1 MAANKPKGPV
11 MPQRRPGGVVVPA
24 IVVPTI
30 GRSTDHEQMQ
40 RALSTLPEATTV
52 TTTPQAMPGERAL
65 GFQAAKLALEGEDFV
80 IGQNYIIPHQR
91 IIRSKN
97 NARIYYTAADLEE
110 TTESLIQN
118 KQLQPALGYV
128 RDGKVVLTDGGKRLQ
143 ASAMAGIYTLE
154 VKIIPEP
161 ETEAEEY
168 EQSRLINLHRSA
180 QSGIDDAFK
189 WKELLYRGV
198 YRTQEELATRLG
210 VKPPQVSKILGITRI
225 PERLIKTM
233 VEHPSTSGWA
243 MAYAVSQ
250 IFEAK
255 VVQERGAEECEKI
268 AEEIVDMA
276 TKGDLSR
283 SQVEALI
290 KKRMDGPKTRLQP
303 LTNAINYGGIAGTLK
318 VFPQRGQLDL
328 SFTGLAPE
336 KVTELEELI
345 KKALSEQKAN

>member
-1 MAANKPKGPV
+1 MATHKPKGPV
-11 MPQRRPGGVVVPA
+11 MPQRRSGAVVIPA

-40 RALSTLPEATTV
+40 RALSTLHEATTDA
-52 TTTPQAMPGERAL
+52 TTPQAMPGERAL

-80 IGQNYIIPHQR
+80 IGQNYIVPHQR

-118 KQLQPALGYV
+118 KQLQPALGYFK
-128 RDGKVVLTDGGKRLQ
+128 DGKVVLTDGGKRLQ

-189 WKELLYRGV
+189 WKELLDRGV
-198 YRTQEELATRLG
+198 YRTQDELATRLG
-210 VKPPQVSKILGITRI
+210 LKPPQVSKILGITRI

-233 VEHPSTSGWA
+233 VEHTSTSGWA
-243 MAYAVSQ
+243 MAYAISQ

-255 VVQERGAEECEKI
+255 VIQERGAEECEKI

-283 SQVEALI
+283 SQVETLI
-290 KKRMDGPKTRLQP
+290 KKRMEGPKTRLQP
-303 LTNAINYGGIAGTLK
+303 LTNAINYGGVAGTLK

-328 SFTGLAPE
+328 SFTGLVPE
-336 KVTELEELI
+336 KVTALEELI
-345 KKALSEQKAN
+345 KKALSEQKVN